1 MVDVVGTCASVLDEA
16 ASLAREGVPAG
27 TCVAAREQTAGRARL
42 GRVWESPAEGL
53 AVAVVLRPK
62 APMGLLSGLS
72 SVAGL
77 GAVDAL
83 RALGAP
89 VSLAWPDDVVDACGR
104 KLGGAVCSAGYG
116 EGGVFVV
123 AGVYVNVLPP
133 DGDLATAGSPAPREA
148 AGLASLLDTVPGL
161 ETLAAAIGDAV
172 VSRVRAWEDG
182 IAAGQGTAGPLGP
195 VLSEWFDEMSLMG
208 REVRVLLPDGRVAAE
223 GMLAGI
229 DGWGRV
235 TVRTDDGRELEFSSE
250 QGSVRPR

>member
-1 MVDVVGTCASVLDEA
+1 M
-16 ASLAREGVPAG
+16 
-27 TCVAAREQTAGRARL
+27 
-42 GRVWESPAEGL
+42 
-53 AVAVVLRPK
+53 
-62 APMGLLSGLS
+62 
-72 SVAGL
+72 
-77 GAVDAL
+77 
-83 RALGAP
+83 
-89 VSLAWPDDVVDACGR
+89 
-104 KLGGAVCSAGYG
+104 
-116 EGGVFVV
+116 
-123 AGVYVNVLPP
+123 NVLPP

-195 VLSEWFDEMSLMG
+195 VLSEWFDEMPLMG